1 MTGEMVVD
9 SRRFLIILQIE
20 MESEHHDAL
29 TTDIKNLTGVD
40 VKACINT
47 AFDHLLK
54 GTDLKHSSPKI
65 LYKTKNKNEWG
76 FALLVTGTEFA
87 FNTALETLGMGLP
100 TKMLFEASK
109 KITFEAAVRN
119 KRFRKL
125 VCKAVNSQLMAKFQ
139 DYKNNIRLE
148 CRDLDDFLKLCS
160 DDIESDE

>member
-1 MTGEMVVD
+1 MTGKMVVD
-9 SRRFLIILQIE
+9 SRRLLIILQIE
-20 MESEHHDAL
+20 MESDHDAL

-40 VKACINT
+40 VKACVNT

-87 FNTALETLGMGLP
+87 FNTALEILGIELP

-109 KITFEAAVRN
+109 RITFEAAVRN

-125 VCKAVNSQLMAKFQ
+125 VCKTVKSQLMAKFQ
-139 DYKNNIRLE
+139 NCKNNIRLE

-160 DDIESDE
+160 DDIESDD

>member
-1 MTGEMVVD
+1 MTGEIVVD
-9 SRRFLIILQIE
+9 SRRLLIILQIE
-20 MESEHHDAL
+20 MESEHHDTL
-29 TTDIKNLTGVD
+29 TTGINNPTGVD
-40 VKACINT
+40 VKACVNT

-87 FNTALETLGMGLP
+87 LNTALETLGIELS

-109 KITFEAAVRN
+109 RITFEAAMRN

-125 VCKAVNSQLMAKFQ
+125 VCKAVNSQLMAKFKGC
-139 DYKNNIRLE
+139 KNIIHLE
-148 CRDLDDFLKLCS
+148 CRDLNDFLRLCS
-160 DDIESDE
+160 DDIESE